1 MVFNTCKRKNA
12 NTLKQKLYALGNF
25 DNNVHILFEGYNCK
39 YRIQLHKQDNNNKLC
54 PPLSMC

>member
-39 YRIQLHKQDNNNKLC
+39 YRI
-54 PPLSMC
+54 